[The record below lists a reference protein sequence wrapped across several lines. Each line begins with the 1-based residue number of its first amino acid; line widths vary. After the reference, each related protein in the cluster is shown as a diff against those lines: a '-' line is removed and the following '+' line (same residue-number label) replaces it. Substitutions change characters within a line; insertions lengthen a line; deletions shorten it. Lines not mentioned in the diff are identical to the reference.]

1 MDDNR
6 LFENF
11 TGIISRLSSMEGKL
25 DMFVASQAAMQTS
38 LEAIAE
44 RVAKTE
50 AATKSAHKLLDYF
63 EQERKEE
70 KAFVRW
76 DIGIGVTVSGI
87 ISGLIVNFFGR

>member
-1 MDDNR
+1 MEDK

-11 TGIISRLSSMEGKL
+11 TNVISRLASMEGKL
-25 DMFVASQAAMQTS
+25 DMFVASQVAMQSS

-50 AATKSAHKLLDYF
+50 AAAKSAHKRLDYF

-70 KAFVRW
+70 KDFVRW
-76 DIGIGVTVSGI
+76 AIGIGVTVSGI
-87 ISGLIVNFFGR
+87 VCGLITHFLGR

>member
-1 MDDNR
+1 MDDK

-11 TGIISRLSSMEGKL
+11 TNVISRLSSMEGKL
-25 DMFVASQAAMQTS
+25 DVFVASQAATTRS
-38 LEAIAE
+38 LEALAE

-50 AATKSAHKLLDYF
+50 ASAKSAHKRLDYF

-76 DIGIGVTVSGI
+76 AIGIGVTVSGI